1 MPVDGKHCCGGE
13 VLKEEKGR
21 SALDH
26 YAAGHA
32 WWETSISDIKK
43 NKIQIRGYRIEDLIG
58 NISYPALLLLLLT
71 GEIPRPEAAGLLE
84 AALVAGCDHGPRSP
98 SIAVARMA
106 ATCGISFN
114 SCVATGINVLGDI
127 HGGAGEKAM
136 SLFYKIAGD
145 SKERNISLSQAV
157 EETCDKYFGEKSK
170 FPGYGHQQH
179 DNDPRV
185 ARLFDLARECAGKG
199 VITGDYIRAAGLL
212 QEAIARRLGKVLTI
226 NVDGATAA
234 VQCELGIPA
243 EVAKGLFS
251 LSRGAGI
258 MAHAYEE
265 LMSGVRVKGPCPLDE
280 KLVRYTGPPERSLD
294 DRFRKGGNGE

>member
-1 MPVDGKHCCGGE
+1 MKAE
-13 VLKEEKGR
+13 NGR

-32 WWETSISDIKK
+32 WWETSISDIKR
-43 NKIQIRGYRIEDLIG
+43 NKILIKGYRIEELIG

-71 GEIPRPEAAGLLE
+71 GEVPGPEAASLLE

-98 SIAVARMA
+98 SIAIARMA

-136 SLFYKIAGD
+136 SLFYSIAGD
-145 SKERNISLSQAV
+145 SRERNIPLSQMV
-157 EETCDKYFGEKSK
+157 EETCDRYFSEKRK

-185 ARLFDLARECAGKG
+185 ARLFHLARECADKG
-199 VITGDYIRAAGLL
+199 VITGNFIEIARLL
-212 QEAIARRLGKVLTI
+212 QDAISRRLGKVLTI

-251 LSRGAGI
+251 LSRGAGV

-294 DRFRKGGNGE
+294 ERLRKEGSEDQVYPE